1 MTMNSFERRNKII
14 QLVNEQGTVLVQDL
28 AGVFAASEA
37 TIRADLRFLEQ
48 KGVVTRFHGGAA
60 KIMSGNSETETQ
72 EVGFKERFQ
81 LASAPKN
88 RIAQAAVKMIHEGMT
103 VILDSGSTTMLI
115 AEGLMT
121 AKNITVITNSLPAAF
136 ALSENKDITL
146 VVCGGTVRHKT
157 RSMHG
162 SIAERSLQDINA
174 DLMFVGADGIDAV
187 NGITTFNEGYSI
199 SGAMVTA
206 ANKVIAVLDS
216 SKFNRRGFNQVLPIE
231 KIDIIITDDAV
242 SDVDKTGIAEDTG
255 KINYGVVLF
264 CMPDKVFTPHPA
276 LRILPGS
283 RENSLINAIMDN
295 LVVIDNA
302 TPPEVFQYGS
312 FAHSTVRHQD

>member
-1 MTMNSFERRNKII
+1 
-14 QLVNEQGTVLVQDL
+14 
-28 AGVFAASEA
+28 
-37 TIRADLRFLEQ
+37 
-48 KGVVTRFHGGAA
+48 
-60 KIMSGNSETETQ
+60 
-72 EVGFKERFQ
+72 
-81 LASAPKN
+81 
-88 RIAQAAVKMIHEGMT
+88 MIHEGMT

-121 AKNITVITNSLPAAF
+121 AKNITVITNSLRRRLPF
-136 ALSENKDITL
+136 PKIKTFL

-187 NGITTFNEGYSI
+187 NGITTFNEGYSV

-242 SDVDKTGIAEDTG
+242 SEVDK
-255 KINYGVVLF
+255 L
-264 CMPDKVFTPHPA
+264 A
-276 LRILPGS
+276 LQKTRVK
-283 RENSLINAIMDN
+283 LI
-295 LVVIDNA
+295 
-302 TPPEVFQYGS
+302 
-312 FAHSTVRHQD
+312 TV

>member
-103 VILDSGSTTMLI
+103 VILDSGSTTI
-115 AEGLMT
+115 
-121 AKNITVITNSLPAAF
+121 KNITVITNSLPAAF

-242 SDVDKTGIAEDTG
+242 SDVDK
-255 KINYGVVLF
+255 L
-264 CMPDKVFTPHPA
+264 A
-276 LRILPGS
+276 LQKTRVK
-283 RENSLINAIMDN
+283 LI
-295 LVVIDNA
+295 
-302 TPPEVFQYGS
+302 
-312 FAHSTVRHQD
+312 TV

>member
-1 MTMNSFERRNKII
+1 M
-14 QLVNEQGTVLVQDL
+14 
-28 AGVFAASEA
+28 
-37 TIRADLRFLEQ
+37 
-48 KGVVTRFHGGAA
+48 
-60 KIMSGNSETETQ
+60 
-72 EVGFKERFQ
+72 
-81 LASAPKN
+81 
-88 RIAQAAVKMIHEGMT
+88 
-103 VILDSGSTTMLI
+103 
-115 AEGLMT
+115 
-121 AKNITVITNSLPAAF
+121 ITNSLPAAF

-231 KIDIIITDDAV
+231 KLTLLLPMMLYQRW
-242 SDVDKTGIAEDTG
+242 
-255 KINYGVVLF
+255 INWH
-264 CMPDKVFTPHPA
+264 C
-276 LRILPGS
+276 R
-283 RENSLINAIMDN
+283 
-295 LVVIDNA
+295 
-302 TPPEVFQYGS
+302 
-312 FAHSTVRHQD
+312 RHG

>member
-88 RIAQAAVKMIHEGMT
+88 RIAQAAV
-103 VILDSGSTTMLI
+103 
-115 AEGLMT
+115 
-121 AKNITVITNSLPAAF
+121 
-136 ALSENKDITL
+136 KDITL

-242 SDVDKTGIAEDTG
+242 SEVDK
-255 KINYGVVLF
+255 L
-264 CMPDKVFTPHPA
+264 A
-276 LRILPGS
+276 LQKTRVK
-283 RENSLINAIMDN
+283 LI
-295 LVVIDNA
+295 
-302 TPPEVFQYGS
+302 
-312 FAHSTVRHQD
+312 TV

>member
-242 SDVDKTGIAEDTG
+242 SEVDKLALQKTGVKLITVEYCSVCR
-255 KINYGVVLF
+255 IRYLHRIRHYGFSLVQE
-264 CMPDKVFTPHPA
+264 
-276 LRILPGS
+276 RI
-283 RENSLINAIMDN
+283 
-295 LVVIDNA
+295 V
-302 TPPEVFQYGS
+302 
-312 FAHSTVRHQD
+312 

>member
-60 KIMSGNSETETQ
+60 KIMSGNSHTETQ

-174 DLMFVGADGIDAV
+174 DLMFVGA
-187 NGITTFNEGYSI
+187 NEGYSI

-242 SDVDKTGIAEDTG
+242 SEVDK
-255 KINYGVVLF
+255 L
-264 CMPDKVFTPHPA
+264 A
-276 LRILPGS
+276 LQKTRVK
-283 RENSLINAIMDN
+283 LI
-295 LVVIDNA
+295 
-302 TPPEVFQYGS
+302 
-312 FAHSTVRHQD
+312 TV

>member
-121 AKNITVITNSLPAAF
+121 AKNITVITNGLPAAF

-242 SDVDKTGIAEDTG
+242 SEVDK
-255 KINYGVVLF
+255 L
-264 CMPDKVFTPHPA
+264 A
-276 LRILPGS
+276 LQKTRVK
-283 RENSLINAIMDN
+283 LI
-295 LVVIDNA
+295 
-302 TPPEVFQYGS
+302 
-312 FAHSTVRHQD
+312 TV

>member
-231 KIDIIITDDAV
+231 KIDI
-242 SDVDKTGIAEDTG
+242 AEDTG

-264 CMPDKVFTPHPA
+264 CMPDKVFTLHPA
-276 LRILPGS
+276 FRILPGS

-302 TPPEVFQYGS
+302 TPPEVFQYES
-312 FAHSTVRHQD
+312 FVRSTVRHQD